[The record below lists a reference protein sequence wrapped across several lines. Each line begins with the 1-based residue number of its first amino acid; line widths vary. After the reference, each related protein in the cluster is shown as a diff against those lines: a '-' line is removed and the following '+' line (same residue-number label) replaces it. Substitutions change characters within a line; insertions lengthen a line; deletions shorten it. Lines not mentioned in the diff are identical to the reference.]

1 MTPTLPA
8 DGRRI
13 AFVGKGGSGKST
25 AAAHVLAHW
34 ADKGVPAVG
43 IDTDKPG
50 DDEAGSLY
58 AWADLVDLGAPVY
71 PAPSTSRLAAET
83 RRLTPAR
90 GVALLDTGA
99 WLRTV
104 GGPHMTTL
112 ASVDLAVLT
121 LPPTD
126 IELDRAGSVFT
137 AIEHLEAIGAAAP
150 RLVVLLT
157 LVNRSAASGD
167 ETRTALT
174 DAGYRVLRTTIPRS
188 DARDGYAQSF
198 GKPPRVSHSSPMG
211 LLAAELLTEVAE

>member
-1 MTPTLPA
+1 MTIRLPA
-8 DGRRI
+8 EGRRI

-34 ADKGVPAVG
+34 ADKGVDAVG

-50 DDEAGSLY
+50 DDEPGSLY
-58 AWADLVDLGAPVY
+58 AWADLVDLGTPVY
-71 PAPSTSRLAAET
+71 PAPGQTRLAHEA
-83 RRLTPAR
+83 RRLTPAH

-99 WLRTV
+99 WLRTA
-104 GGPHMTTL
+104 GGPHL
-112 ASVDLAVLT
+112 AALSAVELVVLT

-137 AIEHLEAIGAAAP
+137 AIEHLEAIGAAVP

-157 LVNRSAASGD
+157 LVNPSAASGN
-167 ETRTALT
+167 ETRTALV
-174 DAGYRVLRTTIPRS
+174 DAGYHVLKTKIPRS

-198 GKPPRVSHSSPMG
+198 GKPPLISHSSPMG
-211 LLAAELLTEVAE
+211 LLAAELLTAVAQ